1 MSSSPT
7 FIPDPTSGVEEEEM
21 LAIAQGSGHT
31 SPPRSRPSSRIEI
44 LLMDLVRSQADMARS
59 QEESK
64 QRLENLARSQAE
76 QSKSTKE
83 QIEERFESF
92 ARAQSEQL
100 AHITGRLSSLEV
112 SRQGTPS
119 PSPNPV
125 RRGSPSSAETMHVSV
140 PSTNG
145 DLVPLSQAEVRRS
158 ERLMLKPR
166 PDYRLLNRS
175 ATRQDKS
182 ITAIEEDAEYDDPT
196 PIWRRTTLN
205 SIAGEMTFR
214 HGPGDIE
221 GREIIREGQDIVIE
235 SRPVGP
241 EVNLDLAKKPLHP
254 PVTSFGV
261 APEVEGSVRGQDVRR
276 SRMARTLTDTERGHN
291 NGDEDGIYSY
301 FRSDPR
307 DENVDEA
314 ENSHVLCRP
323 RINDGNNDDTVTPFV
338 QSSSRAYVG
347 DNEVPTSYF
356 RSGPDNV
363 NIDRLTESRFRPV
376 VTDRQTVE
384 VIRSRPVEFHELRR
398 PTIDRRT
405 DNMDHDNGRITVPG
419 QFELRNSMIN
429 GSEGEVS
436 RAITRERLEAYTAA
450 NSVSFDRR
458 TIDRQRATI
467 EEGAS
472 RQWNAPPLL
481 ESVMVTSAT
490 RDHRRAREQPL
501 LPYDSTFF
509 PSHFATDNV
518 SHLPLPGGQP
528 SLLQSSAKLYDPG
541 LSTRSGYA
549 SYPGFDLNADR
560 SRPPAQWSSSAPSV
574 SVATQTVPEVVTSAL
589 PMDVSTGASE
599 AKATPNAPTTSPA
612 TTSMKSGSYIKLGQF
627 SGRGPVLPFL
637 KRFEVCR
644 QQNQ

>member
-7 FIPDPTSGVEEEEM
+7 FIMNPTRGEEEEEM
-21 LAIAQGSGHT
+21 LAIDQGRSRT
-31 SPPRSRPSSRIEI
+31 PPPRSRPSSRLEI
-44 LLMDLVRSQADMARS
+44 LMMDLVRSQAEMARSQEDLVRS

-64 QRLENLARSQAE
+64 QKLENLARSQAE
-76 QSKSTKE
+76 QSQSTKE

-92 ARAQSEQL
+92 ARAQAEQL

-112 SRQGTPS
+112 SRHGTPS
-119 PSPNPV
+119 PSPNPG

-140 PSTNG
+140 PSTTG

-175 ATRQDKS
+175 AIRPDKS
-182 ITAIEEDAEYDDPT
+182 VTAIEEDAEYDDST
-196 PIWRRTTLN
+196 PIRRGTTLN

-214 HGPGDIE
+214 RGPGDIE
-221 GREIIREGQDIVIE
+221 GREILREGQDIVIE
-235 SRPVGP
+235 SRIVGP

-261 APEVEGSVRGQDVRR
+261 APEVEGSVRREDVRS
-276 SRMARTLTDTERGHN
+276 SRMARTLTDTDRGRN

-314 ENSHVLCRP
+314 DNSHVRFKP

-338 QSSSRAYVG
+338 QSSSRANG
-347 DNEVPTSYF
+347 DDNEVATSYF
-356 RSGPDNV
+356 RSRPDNV
-363 NIDRLTESRFRPV
+363 NIDGLTESRFRPV
-376 VTDRQTVE
+376 VTDRRTVE
-384 VIRSRPVEFHELRR
+384 VVRSGPVEFHELSR

-450 NSVSFDRR
+450 NSASFDRGA
-458 TIDRQRATI
+458 IDRQRATI
-467 EEGAS
+467 EAGAI

-481 ESVMVTSAT
+481 ESVMVTSTT
-490 RDHRRAREQPL
+490 RDHRRSREQPW
-501 LPYDSTFF
+501 LPYDSTF
-509 PSHFATDNV
+509 
-518 SHLPLPGGQP
+518 
-528 SLLQSSAKLYDPG
+528 
-541 LSTRSGYA
+541 
-549 SYPGFDLNADR
+549 
-560 SRPPAQWSSSAPSV
+560 
-574 SVATQTVPEVVTSAL
+574 
-589 PMDVSTGASE
+589 
-599 AKATPNAPTTSPA
+599 
-612 TTSMKSGSYIKLGQF
+612 
-627 SGRGPVLPFL
+627 
-637 KRFEVCR
+637 
-644 QQNQ
+644 